1 MGGQDGQAGAAGK
14 HPRAVG
20 LLVALGAFVLL
31 LVLPAPTGMSPEA
44 WRVTAV
50 AVLMAVLWVT
60 EALPLAATSLV
71 PLVAFPLLGIA
82 RAKDAAAPYADPLI
96 FLFLGGFVLGLG
108 LQRWNLHRRIA
119 LAIVGRLGTSP
130 ARLVGGFL
138 LATAFLSMWV
148 SNTATAVMMLP
159 VALSVIG
166 LVEGAADGGS
176 AGERRNLAVGLLLAV
191 AYGASIGGLATLIG
205 TPPNALLAA
214 YMARTHGV
222 EVGFAQWMAL
232 GVPLSLVML
241 ALAWV
246 LLAKVM
252 YPVAAGAVAGAE
264 EAVGRE
270 ARGLGPLSGPELRVG
285 LIFLLTALAWVFR
298 PLVADYVPGLD
309 DTVIAIAAA
318 LALFALPSGAPGG
331 GRLLDWGAAREV
343 PWGVL
348 LLFGG
353 GLSLAAAIADS
364 GLAEWLGALIQ
375 GLGGLPTVLVVLAA
389 TLAIIFLTELT
400 SNTATAAAFLPL
412 VGSAAVGLGLDPFLL
427 AVPVALA
434 ASCAF
439 MLPVATPPNA
449 IVYGSGHLAI
459 ADMARVG
466 LWLNLLGTLVITAAT
481 YAAVGTLLATPAKP
495 G

>member
-1 MGGQDGQAGAAGK
+1 MAGQKQESGGGRRKAL
-14 HPRAVG
+14 G
-20 LLVALGAFVLL
+20 LLVAVAAFVLL
-31 LVLPAPTGMSPEA
+31 LLLPAPSGMPPEA
-44 WRVTAV
+44 WRVMAV

-71 PLVAFPLLGIA
+71 PLVAFPLLGISSTKA
-82 RAKDAAAPYADPLI
+82 AAAPYADPLI

-130 ARLVGGFL
+130 PRLVGGFL

-159 VALSVIG
+159 VALSVVG
-166 LVEGAADGGS
+166 LVEGAGDEGGAAD
-176 AGERRNLAVGLLLAV
+176 RRNLAVGLLLAV

-214 YMARTHGV
+214 YMSRTHGV

-241 ALAWV
+241 AITWV
-246 LLAKVM
+246 LLAKVI

-270 ARGLGPLSGPELRVG
+270 ARGLGPLSGPERRVG
-285 LIFLLTALAWVFR
+285 LVFLLTATAWVFR
-298 PLVADYVPGLD
+298 PLVSDLVPGLD

-331 GRLLDWGAAREV
+331 GRLLDWAAAREV

-364 GLAEWLGALIQ
+364 GLAGWLGALIQ
-375 GLGGLPTVLVVLAA
+375 GLGGLPGIVVVLAA

-412 VGSAAVGLGLDPFLL
+412 VGSAAVGLGMDPFLL
-427 AVPVALA
+427 TVPVALA

-466 LWLNLLGTLVITAAT
+466 LWLNLLGTLVITAAA
-481 YAAVGTLLATPAKP
+481 YAAVGTLLVTPVK